1 MAVYDTANEL
11 LLIKDILSQM
21 ASMPLQASW
30 R

>member
-11 LLIKDILSQM
+11 LLIKDILLQM